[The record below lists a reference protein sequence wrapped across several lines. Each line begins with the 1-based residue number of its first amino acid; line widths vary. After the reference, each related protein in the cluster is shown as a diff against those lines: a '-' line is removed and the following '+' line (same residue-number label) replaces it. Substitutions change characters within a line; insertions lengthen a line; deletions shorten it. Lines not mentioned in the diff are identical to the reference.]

1 MRIEAVVTDIE
12 GTTTDIG
19 FVHRVLFPYAARAL
33 PAYVA
38 AHRAE
43 PALQALLRDVAGQS
57 GRPEA
62 SEAEIVDQLLGWIK
76 LDLKLT
82 PLKTLQG
89 WIWREGY
96 QRGDF
101 TGHVYP
107 DAAACLR
114 RWHAAGL
121 RLYVYSSG
129 SEEAQRLLFGHS
141 DHGDLTG
148 LFSGYFDTRI
158 GAKREPAS
166 YRRIAE
172 TVGFPPDRILFLSDI
187 EAELDAARTAGLVTC
202 LLARGCEMTSP
213 HPVAR
218 DFHHIPQLQ
227 EVAP

>member
-43 PALQALLRDVAGQS
+43 PALQALLRDVAVQS

-62 SEAEIVDQLLGWIK
+62 SEAEIVDQLLEWIK

-107 DAAACLR
+107 DAAVCLR

-158 GAKREPAS
+158 GAKREPDS

-172 TVGFPPDRILFLSDI
+172 TVGLPPDRIVFLSDI
-187 EAELDAARTAGLVTC
+187 EAELDAARTAGLATC
-202 LLARGCEMTSP
+202 LLARGSEMTSE

-218 DFHHIPQLQ
+218 DFHHIAQLQ

>member
-33 PAYVA
+33 PGHVA

-43 PALQALLRDVAGQS
+43 PALQALLRDVAIQS

-62 SEAEIVDQLLGWIK
+62 SEAEIVDQLLEWIK

-107 DAAACLR
+107 DAVVCLR

-158 GAKREPAS
+158 GAKRAADS
-166 YRRIAE
+166 YRHIAAAIAIAPE
-172 TVGFPPDRILFLSDI
+172 RILFLSDI
-187 EAELDAARTAGLVTC
+187 EAELDAARTAGLATC
-202 LLARGCEMTSP
+202 LLARGGETTSE
-213 HPVAR
+213 HPLAR

-227 EVAP
+227 EIAP

>member
-33 PAYVA
+33 PAHVA

-43 PALQALLRDVAGQS
+43 PALQALLRDVAIQS

-62 SEAEIVDQLLGWIK
+62 SEAEVVDQLLEWIK

-107 DAAACLR
+107 DAVVGLR

-158 GAKREPAS
+158 GAKRAADS
-166 YRRIAE
+166 YRHIAAAIAIAPE
-172 TVGFPPDRILFLSDI
+172 RILFLSDI
-187 EAELDAARTAGLVTC
+187 EAELDAARTAGLATC
-202 LLARGCEMTSP
+202 LLARGGETTSE
-213 HPVAR
+213 HPLAR

-227 EVAP
+227 EIAP